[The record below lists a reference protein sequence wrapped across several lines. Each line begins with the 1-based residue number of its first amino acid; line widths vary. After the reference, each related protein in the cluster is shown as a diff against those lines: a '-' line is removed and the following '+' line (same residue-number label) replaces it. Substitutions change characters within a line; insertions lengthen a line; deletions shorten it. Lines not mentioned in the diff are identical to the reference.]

1 MAVRCKTSEVL
12 GNVTIGDGC
21 VLHPT
26 CKVLAAD
33 GASISIGAGCVL
45 EELSVIEAPPG
56 ADVIIGEG
64 NLFEVHLVFF

>member
-1 MAVRCKTSEVL
+1 MAVCCKTSKVQ
-12 GNVTIGDGC
+12 GDVTLGDGC

-26 CKVLAAD
+26 SRVHAAE

-56 ADVIIGEG
+56 ASVVIGEG
-64 NLFEVHLVFF
+64 NLLEV